1 MGEEELNR
9 RIGEAAEDQRM
20 RTVLV
25 SGLAEG
31 TVEDTFQ
38 RFCKKFGAVER
49 LKVSKDSDGKTF
61 GLVEFKDRAPA
72 HMCKVQRKFLVD
84 GKVLVCS
91 ESKTMVDESV
101 FVEQTVQFQA
111 PILDGMNMRQVISQ
125 QPELQSKLAKV
136 RAAALELAQERDPIA
151 KQLAARV
158 EEKKKKKEG
167 KEKKEKKAKKKEA
180 KEKKEKN
187 EKKQKQKA
195 AKPKRKAKAKA
206 KRKKIAA
213 VKEDESDAASISE
226 SSGGPV
232 DIDGGSDI
240 DIIDNEN
247 EFVVLQESSASSISS
262 EDTDDEGELEAQALP
277 VQLEPEPIVEPFKL
291 VDILGKWA
299 VDKNPETG
307 IWAIEDSGR
316 TRFDGKLLKPP
327 WSMVEE
333 TDDGEVVSIYCQAQ
347 RDEGWELI
355 LRLSNPEKLRWKKTG
370 VRDCIWERQFEYGP
384 AM

>member
-1 MGEEELNR
+1 MGAAALSAAGHDEAPMEAVRDEEELNR

-20 RTVLV
+20 RIVLV

-72 HMCKVQRKFLVD
+72 HICKVQQKFLVD

-136 RAAALELAQERDPIA
+136 RAAAMELAQERDPIA
-151 KQLAARV
+151 KQIAARV

-167 KEKKEKKAKKKEA
+167 KEKKEKKEKKKEA
-180 KEKKEKN
+180 KEKKEKK

-206 KRKKIAA
+206 K
-213 VKEDESDAASISE
+213 
-226 SSGGPV
+226 
-232 DIDGGSDI
+232 
-240 DIIDNEN
+240 
-247 EFVVLQESSASSISS
+247 
-262 EDTDDEGELEAQALP
+262 
-277 VQLEPEPIVEPFKL
+277 
-291 VDILGKWA
+291 
-299 VDKNPETG
+299 
-307 IWAIEDSGR
+307 
-316 TRFDGKLLKPP
+316 
-327 WSMVEE
+327 
-333 TDDGEVVSIYCQAQ
+333 
-347 RDEGWELI
+347 
-355 LRLSNPEKLRWKKTG
+355 
-370 VRDCIWERQFEYGP
+370 
-384 AM
+384 